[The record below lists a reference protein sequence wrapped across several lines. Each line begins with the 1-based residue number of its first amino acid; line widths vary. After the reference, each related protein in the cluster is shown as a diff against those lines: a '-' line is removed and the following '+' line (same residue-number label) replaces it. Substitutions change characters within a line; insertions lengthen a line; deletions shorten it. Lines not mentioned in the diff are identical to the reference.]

1 MAEEVINY
9 SDNNESSWLQN
20 KWKGLTNRYHKY
32 KRFLLWDIHTRLNRI
47 TPDYTK
53 IASDSIPVLINNF
66 NRLELLQKQ
75 IDWLLSLDDKVSII
89 IIDNLSTYP
98 PLLEFY
104 KNINLPNVQVVYLN
118 FNSWRKGA
126 EYLGEKKLKDF
137 EKYIITDSDLLPF
150 ESTPKN
156 LIGHISMLMDNY
168 PDYNHIGV
176 SLEINDLP
184 DHNPMKEKIVKH
196 ESNFWP
202 PKARLINEEVIVA
215 KIDTTFAMYRN
226 SSKVLPT
233 EPALRMVRPYTL
245 KHVDWYLNP
254 NHNTSEFQ
262 FYLDSCKSFA
272 TWAHESK
279 RENKNKGKTSEKPL
293 LDKMKVT
300 KE

>member
-104 KNINLPNVQVVYLN
+104 KNISHSNVQVVYLN

-202 PKARLINEEVIVA
+202 PKA
-215 KIDTTFAMYRN
+215 T
-226 SSKVLPT
+226 
-233 EPALRMVRPYTL
+233 VRPYTL